1 MGKLSAKEIVAKV
14 HELKQQSDEKDQVIG
29 EQMHQIQELE
39 HKSGEK
45 DCAIEGHLNRIEEL
59 EKEGKEKDEAVG
71 EQMRQIQ
78 DLEAKL
84 KGLMD
89 EAVRL
94 GESAA
99 GADELYDALSKELD

>member
-39 HKSGEK
+39 KKNGEK

-59 EKEGKEKDEAVG
+59 EKEDKEKDEAIG
-71 EQMRQIQ
+71 EQMHQIQ

-84 KGLMD
+84 KGLLD

>member
-1 MGKLSAKEIVAKV
+1 MIEFLIEYWYLYILVSLAGVGSSFWLGRLNRARIARDAKR
-14 HELKQQSDEKDQVIG
+14 D
-29 EQMHQIQELE
+29 
-39 HKSGEK
+39 
-45 DCAIEGHLNRIEEL
+45 RIEEL
-59 EKEGKEKDEAVG
+59 EKESKEKDEAVG

-84 KGLMD
+84 KGLQD
-89 EAVRL
+89 EAARL

>member
-1 MGKLSAKEIVAKV
+1 MGKLSAKEIVERV

-45 DCAIEGHLNRIEEL
+45 DSAIEGHLKRIEEL
-59 EKEGKEKDEAVG
+59 EKEAEEKDEAVG
-71 EQMRQIQ
+71 EQMHQIQ
-78 DLEAKL
+78 ALEAKL

>member
-39 HKSGEK
+39 HKGGEK

-59 EKEGKEKDEAVG
+59 EKESKEKDEAVG

-78 DLEAKL
+78 DLEAKIKEL
-84 KGLMD
+84 ID
-89 EAVRL
+89 EAARL

-99 GADELYDALSKELD
+99 GADELFDALSKELD